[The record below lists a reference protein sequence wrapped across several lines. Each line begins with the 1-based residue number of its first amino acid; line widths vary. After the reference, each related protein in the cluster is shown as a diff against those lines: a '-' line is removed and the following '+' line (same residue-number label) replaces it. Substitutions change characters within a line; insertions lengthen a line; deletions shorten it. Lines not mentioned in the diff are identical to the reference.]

1 MPKVVEVSG
10 LEARVDGY
18 PVRATGIARLCG
30 LLALRFEGPKG
41 RPRWIAAERVTVN
54 LPGRGWVFLDEL
66 FDSLPPAREEPEE
79 KVIIGAYHRS
89 YGPVDVLQIQGRQVR
104 IRPQGWVDLLEDE
117 DRLPVDEELDGEP
130 VQAPAPRE
138 IWVDQSELVQESCLR
153 YRLDKT
159 AELDSRRLW
168 VAQPLDGSDPV
179 EGFLEVL
186 AIVKGVRYHRRTGR
200 PYRVSQAVCRVAWD
214 EDPTRIGR
222 LQLVD
227 PSWLVRVGDAQRLS
241 YVRGEWQL
249 PEDQF
254 AGDLGEPA
262 PEEPAYRP
270 ASEEIRRIWDQLLPA
285 RHWSRRGAET
295 QDSLGATVLVDDFFP
310 APGVVA
316 SVRVHWDHGRIL
328 PLQVVRR
335 GRDLVVV
342 SERPLALPIRRLVVR
357 KTLWRWV
364 EIELIRSRITGR
376 KPRFDLLLR

>member
-1 MPKVVEVSG
+1 MPKVIEVSG
-10 LEARVDGY
+10 IKVRVDGY
-18 PVRATGIARLCG
+18 PVRATGIARLRG

-41 RPRWIAAERVTVN
+41 RPRWIAAERVTVHV
-54 LPGRGWVFLDEL
+54 PGRGWFFLDQL

-79 KVIIGAYHRS
+79 KGVLVAYHRS

-104 IRPQGWVDLLEDE
+104 IRPQGRVDLLE
-117 DRLPVDEELDGEP
+117 VGKELDGDP
-130 VQAPAPRE
+130 VQDPTPGE
-138 IWVDQSELVQESCLR
+138 IWVDQSELVRESRLR
-153 YRLDKT
+153 YRLNKV
-159 AELDSRRLW
+159 AEPDLRKLW

-179 EGFLEVL
+179 EGFLEIL
-186 AIVKGVRYHRRTGR
+186 AVVRGVRYHRRTGR

-214 EDPTRIGR
+214 EDQTRIGR
-222 LQLVD
+222 LELVD
-227 PSWLVRVGDAQRLS
+227 PSWLIRVGDGQRLS
-241 YVRGEWQL
+241 YVKGVWQL

-270 ASEEIRRIWDQLLPA
+270 APEEIRRIWDQLLPP

-295 QDSLGATVLVDDFFP
+295 QDRLRATILVDEFFP

-316 SVRVHWDHGRIL
+316 SVRVHWDRGRIL
-328 PLQVVRR
+328 PVQVARR

-342 SERPLALPIRRLVVR
+342 SERPLSLAVRRLVVR
-357 KTLWRWV
+357 KTVWRLV
-364 EIELIRSRITGR
+364 EWELVRSRITGR